1 MTNYLSKFLYILG
14 DRKRALPGL
23 VLLFLSNSFLDV
35 VGLGL
40 IGPFMALANNP
51 SSIDNI
57 YWLNW
62 AYKTIGVTS
71 KTYFIA
77 ILGLV
82 IVFIF
87 CLKSYFSFCNFRY
100 THKFSF
106 DHQGELREKL
116 LHAYL
121 SVPYTFHLKRNTA
134 LLIQNIVEETH
145 NFCHGILLQLLL
157 AISNGILILLLVGLL
172 AKTDIVATVT
182 ISSLLFLTFS
192 FYYQFR
198 TKIARWGKIASES
211 RVDMIRTINHSLG
224 GLKETRV
231 IGCGSYFEEQ
241 IREQSER
248 YAGAAAAFQNFSQLP
263 RLSIEVILVAFLLG
277 FVSLSLIF
285 SKNTQNLIPTLSVF
299 GLASIRLLPTF
310 THFLSA
316 FSGLKNSSHVLY
328 QLYNDLKELEAVE
341 HEDADKSFSS
351 QNLLKPSSQLSLRE
365 TTSFKRTIALDQ
377 ISYRYPEVSE
387 TAVKN
392 ISLSINKGQSI
403 ALIGKSGA
411 GKTTLVDIILGLLT
425 PQSGDIR
432 VDNVSIYKDLRS
444 WQNLIGYI
452 PQSIFLIDDTLER
465 NIAFGVPDRLI
476 EPARMANA
484 IQVAQLEELVQKLPY
499 GLQTSLGERGVRL
512 SGGQR
517 QRVGIARAIYHERE
531 ILVLDEATAA
541 LDNDTERLVTEA
553 INSLAG
559 TKTLIVIAHRLST
572 VENCDC
578 IYMLKDGQVVK
589 SGSYQEVV
597 VSK

>member
-1 MTNYLSKFLYILG
+1 MIKYLSKFFYILG
-14 DRKRALPGL
+14 DKKRQLPVL
-23 VLLFLSNSFLDV
+23 LLLFLSNSFLDV
-35 VGLGL
+35 IGLGL

-51 SSIDNI
+51 SSIDKI
-57 YWLNW
+57 YWLNLV
-62 AYKTIGVTS
+62 YKSLGITS
-71 KTYFIA
+71 KAYFIA

-82 IVFIF
+82 IVVIF
-87 CLKSYFSFCNFRY
+87 CLKSYFSFWNFRY
-100 THKFSF
+100 THEFSF
-106 DHQGELREKL
+106 EHQGELREKL

-121 SVPYTFHLKRNTA
+121 SIPYTFHLKRNTA

-157 AISNGILILLLVGLL
+157 AASNGILILLLVGLL
-172 AKTDIVATVT
+172 AKTDLLATVT
-182 ISSLLFLTFS
+182 VSTLLFSMFS

-198 TKIARWGKIASES
+198 SRIARWGKTASEA

-224 GLKETRV
+224 GLKETRL
-231 IGCGSYFEEQ
+231 IGCESYFESE
-241 IREQSER
+241 IREQSKR
-248 YAGAAAAFQNFSQLP
+248 YSAAAAAFQNFSQLP
-263 RLSIEVILVAFLLG
+263 RLSIEVVLVAFLLG
-277 FVSLSLIF
+277 FVSLHLIF
-285 SKNTQNLIPTLSVF
+285 SRNTQDLIPTLSVF

-316 FSGLKNSSHVLY
+316 FSGLKNSSHVLH
-328 QLYNDLKELEAVE
+328 QLYGDLKELEAVE
-341 HEDADKSFSS
+341 TGKGI
-351 QNLLKPSSQLSLRE
+351 KQLSSTNAPERSPRS
-365 TTSFKRTIALDQ
+365 TSKSIALFDRK
-377 ISYRYPEVSE
+377 IALENVTYRYPDVSE
-387 TAVKN
+387 PAVRHL
-392 ISLSINKGQSI
+392 SLTIKKGQSI

-425 PQSGDIR
+425 PESGDIK
-432 VDNVSIYKDLRS
+432 VDGVSIYQDLRS

-465 NIAFGVPDRLI
+465 NIAFGVPKHLI
-476 EPARMANA
+476 DSAKLSNA
-484 IQVAQLEELVQKLPY
+484 LRIAQLEELVQKLPE
-499 GLQTSLGERGVRL
+499 GIHTSLGERGVRL

-541 LDNDTERLVTEA
+541 LDNETERLVTEA

-578 IYMLKDGQVVK
+578 IYMLKDGEIVK
-589 SGSYQEVV
+589 SGSYQDVV